1 MASDELRELIAR
13 ARSAMPDIP
22 EQAWIRFEEIVRE
35 HAGGRE
41 IYIRANRKARH
52 LDRLA
57 SLDGTVMREIDRSI
71 EIGISDRRLRQLRAL
86 TR

>member
-1 MASDELRELIAR
+1 LANDELRELIAR

-35 HAGGRE
+35 ASGGTR
-41 IYIRANRKARH
+41 IYIRANRKTRH
-52 LDRLA
+52 LERLA
-57 SLDGTVMREIDRSI
+57 SLDGRVMREIDRSI

-86 TR
+86 SR